1 MRAYIVRFHHPRHGS
16 VFAEVVAG
24 SHFDAESDF
33 SARRPY
39 RIISIHEKPAH
50 YGP

>member
-1 MRAYIVRFHHPRHGS
+1 MKTYIVRFHHPRHGS
-16 VFAEVVAG
+16 VFAEIVAG

-33 SARRPY
+33 ESRFAQ

-50 YGP
+50 WGP

>member
-1 MRAYIVRFHHPRHGS
+1 MRTYIVRFHHPRHGS

-33 SARRPY
+33 EIHHSY
-39 RIISIHEKPAH
+39 RIISIHEKP
-50 YGP
+50 GRQRT

>member
-1 MRAYIVRFHHPRHGS
+1 MRTYIVRFHHPDYGS
-16 VFAEVVAG
+16 AFAEVVAG

-33 SARRPY
+33 EARWPC